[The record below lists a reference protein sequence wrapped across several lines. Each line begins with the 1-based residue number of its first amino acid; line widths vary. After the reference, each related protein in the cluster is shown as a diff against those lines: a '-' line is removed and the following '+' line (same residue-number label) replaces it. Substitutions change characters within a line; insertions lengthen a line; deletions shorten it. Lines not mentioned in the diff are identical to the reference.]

1 MKTAILVIVS
11 LVIASAG
18 QAQAKKTNSVTA
30 PPAPAIAK
38 EAIFSSMESTLADG
52 KIRFTRKLTATSA
65 TTAKTTYYL
74 RKKNPGTATFS
85 SEYEVQLDQDSFSSY
100 FKKISESEK
109 LPLLIKF
116 VQEKKMSFSDEQ
128 AWAKAI
134 AYYNSLD

>member
-1 MKTAILVIVS
+1 MKTAIAVIVS

-18 QAQAKKTNSVTA
+18 QAQTKKTNAVTA

-52 KIRFTRKLTATSA
+52 KIRFTRKITATSA
-65 TTAKTTYYL
+65 TTSKKTYYL
-74 RKKNPGTATFS
+74 RKKNPETFTFS

-100 FKKISESEK
+100 FRKISESEK
-109 LPLLIKF
+109 LPWLIKF